1 MAVIKE
7 KVGDE
12 SPVKEEKK
20 HLTSWEKDFRL
31 APLGTTGFVFDEYL
45 EMGKLDQDR
54 VLMVLS
60 NCLSIRAGIKQEKLY
75 VVV

>member
-45 EMGKLDQDR
+45 EMGERIKHDWILMRLEYDQT
-54 VLMVLS
+54 V
-60 NCLSIRAGIKQEKLY
+60 
-75 VVV
+75 

>member
-54 VLMVLS
+54 VFMVLS
-60 NCLSIRAGIKQEKLY
+60 NYLSIRAGTKQEKLY

>member
-20 HLTSWEKDFRL
+20 HLNSWEKDFRL

-45 EMGKLDQDR
+45 EMGKPATASLDF
-54 VLMVLS
+54 
-60 NCLSIRAGIKQEKLY
+60 K
-75 VVV
+75 